1 MADEFVNLETFSS
14 PQDAYIVKGMLDD
27 NGIPSVVDDSNNLYV
42 PVFGGV
48 RLLVRAADAERAAR
62 LLKEYND

>member
-1 MADEFVNLETFSS
+1 MADELVILENFSS

-27 NGIPSVVDDSNNLYV
+27 NGIPSIVDDGNNLYV

-48 RLLVRAADAERAAR
+48 RLLVRASDAERAAC